1 MKIYVEVL
9 GCVDGRIG
17 DDYGALPP
25 IKFDEREYGNQRI
38 KDNATH
44 QIKIPNN
51 ASETLTPSQIIFCY
65 LAYLESRAKIPAQI
79 LSVDWAKVDALQA
92 EENAL
97 KQEESELVQAQ
108 ANYIDK
114 TAELNTKKPQR
125 ESSLQSLQAQKAE
138 LESTLKKL
146 KKEKKPDEAKIQE
159 VQDELESVLG
169 KIQVAQNSLTNINE
183 RLEILA
189 TLYDIT
195 TGEGLIPELQTLIPN
210 HKLAKQQAWYL
221 EYEIPKRKE
230 NLAKLK
236 AELEKE
242 QEAEQKEKITQDI
255 ESMQKI
261 ISEKE
266 LQLQEAIDERDLLAP
281 QLQSAREQYTSAK
294 EKLKK
299 LEANPTKT
307 LDELYPSDEE
317 AQGKL

>member
-1 MKIYVEVL
+1 MKIYLEQNRGQNGWIL
-9 GCVDGRIG
+9 GENENFP
-17 DDYGALPP
+17 L
-25 IKFDEREYGNQRI
+25 KFDEREYGNQSI

-44 QIKIPNN
+44 KIKIPDN

-79 LSVDWAKVDALQA
+79 LSVDWAKVEALQA
-92 EENAL
+92 EQEAL
-97 KQEESELVQAQ
+97 KKEESDLVQAQ
-108 ANYIDK
+108 ASYIDK

-125 ESSLQSLQAQKAE
+125 EATLQTLQAQKSE
-138 LESTLKKL
+138 LESTLENL

-159 VQDELESVLG
+159 TQDELESVLA
-169 KIQVAQNSLTNINE
+169 KIQTAQNSLTNINE
-183 RLEILA
+183 RLKILA

-195 TGEGLIPELQTLIPN
+195 TGEGLTTDLQTLIPN

-236 AELEKE
+236 TELEKE
-242 QEAEQKEKITQDI
+242 SEAEQKEKITQEI
-255 ESMQKI
+255 ESLEKLI
-261 ISEKE
+261 PEKE
-266 LQLQEAIDERDLLAP
+266 QNLSEAIDERDLLAP
-281 QLQSAREQYTSAK
+281 QLESASEQYALEK
-294 EKLKK
+294 EKLEK

-317 AQGKL
+317 AQGKI

>member
-1 MKIYVEVL
+1 MKIYLEVYHGL
-9 GCVDGRIG
+9 
-17 DDYGALPP
+17 
-25 IKFDEREYGNQRI
+25 DEEYN
-38 KDNATH
+38 TH
-44 QIKIPNN
+44 KIKIPDN

-65 LAYLESRAKIPAQI
+65 LAYLESRSKIPAQI

-92 EENAL
+92 EQKAL
-97 KQEESELVQAQ
+97 EKVESDLVQAVS
-108 ANYIDK
+108 NYIDK

-138 LESTLKKL
+138 LKSTLENL

-169 KIQVAQNSLTNINE
+169 KIEVAQKSLTNINE
-183 RLEILA
+183 RLKILA

-195 TGEGLIPELQTLIPN
+195 TGEGLTTDLQTLIPN
-210 HKLAKQQAWYL
+210 HKQAKQNAWHL

-242 QEAEQKEKITQDI
+242 SEAEKKEQITQDI
-255 ESMQKI
+255 ESLEKLI
-261 ISEKE
+261 PEKE
-266 LQLQEAIDERDLLAP
+266 QALTEATDERDLLAP
-281 QLQSAREQYTSAK
+281 QLESAREQYALAK
-294 EKLKK
+294 EQLEK

-317 AQGKL
+317 AQGKI

>member
-1 MKIYVEVL
+1 MKIYLVEHGGVI
-9 GCVDGRIG
+9 IG
-17 DDYGALPP
+17 L
-25 IKFDEREYGNQRI
+25 DEREYGNQII

-44 QIKIPNN
+44 KIKIPDN

-65 LAYLESRAKIPAQI
+65 LTYLESRAKIPAQI

-92 EENAL
+92 EQETL
-97 KQEESELVQAQ
+97 KQEESDLVQAVS
-108 ANYIDK
+108 NYIDK
-114 TAELNTKKPQR
+114 TAELNTKKPLR
-125 ESSLQSLQAQKAE
+125 EASLQTLQEKKAE
-138 LESTLKKL
+138 LESTLENL

-169 KIQVAQNSLTNINE
+169 KIEVAQKSLANINE
-183 RLEILA
+183 RLKILA

-195 TGEGLIPELQTLIPN
+195 TGEGLTTELQTLIPN

-242 QEAEQKEKITQDI
+242 SEAEQKEKITQDI
-255 ESMQKI
+255 ESLEKLI
-261 ISEKE
+261 PEKE
-266 LQLQEAIDERDLLAP
+266 QALSEAVDERDLLAP
-281 QLQSAREQYTSAK
+281 QLESAREQYTLAK
-294 EKLKK
+294 EQLEK

-307 LDELYPSDEE
+307 LDELYPSEQAE
-317 AQGKL
+317 

>member
-1 MKIYVEVL
+1 MKIYLEIYHGIDGLIL
-9 GCVDGRIG
+9 GEE
-17 DDYGALPP
+17 YNATL
-25 IKFDEREYGNQRI
+25 KFDEREYGNQSI

-44 QIKIPNN
+44 KIKIPDN

-65 LAYLESRAKIPAQI
+65 LAYLESRAKIPSQI
-79 LSVDWAKVDALQA
+79 LSADWAKIDALQA
-92 EENAL
+92 EQKAL
-97 KQEESELVQAQ
+97 EKEESELVKAVSD
-108 ANYIDK
+108 YIDK

-125 ESSLQSLQAQKAE
+125 EATLESLQTQKSE
-138 LESTLKKL
+138 LESTLENL

-159 VQDELESVLG
+159 VQDELESVLA
-169 KIQVAQNSLTNINE
+169 KIQTAQNSLTNINE
-183 RLEILA
+183 RLKILA

-195 TGEGLIPELQTLIPN
+195 TGEGLTTELQTLIPN

-242 QEAEQKEKITQDI
+242 QEAEQKEKISQEI
-255 ESMQKI
+255 ESLEKLI
-261 ISEKE
+261 PEKE
-266 LQLQEAIDERDLLAP
+266 QALSEALDERDLLAP
-281 QLQSAREQYTSAK
+281 QLESARKQYALEKEQL
-294 EKLKK
+294 EK

-317 AQGKL
+317 AQDKI

>member
-1 MKIYVEVL
+1 MKIYLHEKITDIVNGNPTPV
-9 GCVDGRIG
+9 
-17 DDYGALPP
+17 
-25 IKFDEREYGNQRI
+25 KFYEREWGNQNI

-44 QIKIPNN
+44 KIKIPDN

-79 LSVDWAKVDALQA
+79 LSIDWAKVDALQA
-92 EENAL
+92 EQEAL
-97 KQEESELVQAQ
+97 KKEESDLSQAQ
-108 ANYIDK
+108 ASYIDK

-125 ESSLQSLQAQKAE
+125 EATLQTLQAQKSE
-138 LESTLKKL
+138 LESTLENL

-159 VQDELESVLG
+159 VQAELESTLA
-169 KIQVAQNSLTNINE
+169 KIQTAQNSLTNINE
-183 RLEILA
+183 RLKILA

-195 TGEGLIPELQTLIPN
+195 TGEGLTPELQTLIPN

-236 AELEKE
+236 TELEKE
-242 QEAEQKEKITQDI
+242 SEAEQKEKITQEI
-255 ESMQKI
+255 ESLEKLI
-261 ISEKE
+261 PEKE
-266 LQLQEAIDERDLLAP
+266 QTLSEALDERDLLAP
-281 QLQSAREQYTSAK
+281 QLESAREQYALAS
-294 EKLKK
+294 EKLAK

-317 AQGKL
+317 AQGKI

>member
-1 MKIYVEVL
+1 MKIYLVEYHGL
-9 GCVDGRIG
+9 DGVST
-17 DDYGALPP
+17 LL
-25 IKFDEREYGNQRI
+25 KLDEREYGNQII

-44 QIKIPNN
+44 KIKIPDN

-65 LAYLESRAKIPAQI
+65 LTYLESRAKIPAQI

-92 EENAL
+92 EQETL
-97 KQEESELVQAQ
+97 KQEESDLVQAVS
-108 ANYIDK
+108 NYIDK
-114 TAELNTKKPQR
+114 TAELNTKKPLR
-125 ESSLQSLQAQKAE
+125 EASLESLQAQKAE
-138 LESTLKKL
+138 LESTLENL

-169 KIQVAQNSLTNINE
+169 KIELAQKSLANINE
-183 RLEILA
+183 RLKILA

-195 TGEGLIPELQTLIPN
+195 TGEGLTTELQTLIPN

-242 QEAEQKEKITQDI
+242 SEAEQKEKITQDI
-255 ESMQKI
+255 ESLEKLI
-261 ISEKE
+261 PEKE
-266 LQLQEAIDERDLLAP
+266 QALSEAVDERDLLAP
-281 QLQSAREQYTSAK
+281 QLESAREQYTLAK
-294 EKLKK
+294 EQLEK

-307 LDELYPSDEE
+307 LDELYPSEQAE
-317 AQGKL
+317 

>member
-1 MKIYVEVL
+1 MKIYLETYHGLDGVIL
-9 GCVDGRIG
+9 GEE
-17 DDYGALPP
+17 YNTPL
-25 IKFDEREYGNQRI
+25 KLDEREYGTQSI
-38 KDNATH
+38 KPNDTH
-44 QIKIPNN
+44 KIKIPDN

-65 LAYLESRAKIPAQI
+65 LVYLESRAKIPAQI

-92 EENAL
+92 EQEAL
-97 KQEESELVQAQ
+97 KQEESELVKAVS
-108 ANYIDK
+108 NYIDK

-125 ESSLQSLQAQKAE
+125 EATLESLQAQKTA
-138 LESTLKKL
+138 LESTLENL

-169 KIQVAQNSLTNINE
+169 KIEVAQKSLTNINE
-183 RLEILA
+183 RLKILA

-195 TGEGLIPELQTLIPN
+195 TGEGVTTDLQTLIPN

-242 QEAEQKEKITQDI
+242 SEAEQKEKITQDI
-255 ESMQKI
+255 ESLEKLI
-261 ISEKE
+261 TEKE
-266 LQLQEAIDERDLLAP
+266 QALSEAVDERDLLAP
-281 QLQSAREQYTSAK
+281 QLQSTHEQYTLAK
-294 EKLKK
+294 ERLEK

-307 LDELYPSDEE
+307 LDELYPSEQAE
-317 AQGKL
+317 

>member
-1 MKIYVEVL
+1 MKIYLEQVRGENGWIL
-9 GCVDGRIG
+9 GENGNSP
-17 DDYGALPP
+17 L
-25 IKFDEREYGNQRI
+25 KFDEREYGNQSI
-38 KDNATH
+38 KDNATYK
-44 QIKIPNN
+44 IKIPDN

-79 LSVDWAKVDALQA
+79 LSVDWAKVEALQA
-92 EENAL
+92 EQEAL
-97 KQEESELVQAQ
+97 KQKESDLVQAQ
-108 ANYIDK
+108 ASYIDK
-114 TAELNTKKPQR
+114 TAELNTKKPHR
-125 ESSLQSLQAQKAE
+125 EATLQTLQAQKSE
-138 LESTLKKL
+138 LESTLENL

-159 VQDELESVLG
+159 TQDELESVLA
-169 KIQVAQNSLTNINE
+169 KIQTAQKSLTNINE

-195 TGEGLIPELQTLIPN
+195 TGEGLTTDLQTLIPN

-242 QEAEQKEKITQDI
+242 SEAEQKEKITQEI
-255 ESMQKI
+255 ENLEKLI
-261 ISEKE
+261 PEKE
-266 LQLQEAIDERDLLAP
+266 QALSEAIDERDLLAP
-281 QLQSAREQYTSAK
+281 QLESASEQYTLEK
-294 EKLKK
+294 EKLEK

-317 AQGKL
+317 AQGKI